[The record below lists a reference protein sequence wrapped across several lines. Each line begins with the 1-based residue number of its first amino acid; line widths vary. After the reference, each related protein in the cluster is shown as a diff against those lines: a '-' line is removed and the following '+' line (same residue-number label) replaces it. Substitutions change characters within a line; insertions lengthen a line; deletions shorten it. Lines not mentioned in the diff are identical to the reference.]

1 MNISSILSI
10 AGWALIIGLGLYIF
24 YVVTLRS
31 QRHDAKINILIVL
44 LLLIGGVALN
54 TLGAGLVFIDQFE
67 AGVVVSPL
75 SPGGVRPD
83 PIGPGIHFVTP
94 FIESVERFSTAKQE
108 YTMSGSTN
116 EGALQGNDAVEARTN
131 DAQQVFI
138 DATIRFYVEPLQ
150 VVQLRRVWQTQD
162 RYISGFVRPTSR
174 NVIYN
179 TTSRYQVEDI
189 YGAKRAELQQIVQD
203 QLVTEFAKQGL
214 VLEAFQLRNITF
226 SPEYAQSIEQ
236 KQIAQQ
242 QSEQAKLLVQ
252 KSQQEADQLRAK
264 VKGEADAVV
273 LRATGDS
280 QAAITRA
287 QGDAQALKLIADA
300 LKTNPDLLTYTYIQ
314 KLAPNVGLILLPA
327 GGNNPF
333 ILDLNQLQKQAQI
346 QPPAPTSEPTS
357 TTPISPTVP
366 TP

>member
-1 MNISSILSI
+1 MSISTIFTL
-10 AGWALIIGLGLYIF
+10 AGWALLIGLGLYVF
-24 YVVTLRS
+24 YVISMRS
-31 QRHDAKINILIVL
+31 QRRDSKISVL
-44 LLLIGGVALN
+44 AVAVLLIGSVVLL

-75 SPGGVRPD
+75 SEGGVRPD
-83 PIGPGIHFVTP
+83 PIGAGIHFVTP
-94 FIESVERFSTAKQE
+94 FIESVDRFSTAKQE
-108 YTMSGSTN
+108 YTMSGAVN
-116 EGALQGNDAVEARTN
+116 EGAQKGNDAVEARTS
-131 DAQQVFI
+131 DAQQVYV
-138 DATIRFYVEPLQ
+138 DATVRFFVDPLQ
-150 VVQLRRVWQTQD
+150 VVQLRRTWQSQE
-162 RYISGFVRPTSR
+162 RYIDGFVRPTTR

-179 TTSRYQVEDI
+179 TTSRYRVEDV
-189 YGAKRAELQQIVQD
+189 YGAKRTELQQIISD
-203 QLVTEFAKQGL
+203 QLVEEFAKQGL
-214 VLEAFQLRNITF
+214 VLDAFQLRNITF

-280 QAAITRA
+280 QAAVTRA
-287 QGDAQALKLIADA
+287 EGDAKALLLIAEA

-314 KLAPNVGLILLPA
+314 KLAPNVGLIMLPA

-333 ILDLNQLQKQAQI
+333 ILDLKDLQNQA
-346 QPPAPTSEPTS
+346 APVTLPSPSSTVPFTT
-357 TTPISPTVP
+357 TTP
-366 TP
+366 

>member
-1 MNISSILSI
+1 MSISTIFTL
-10 AGWALIIGLGLYIF
+10 AGWALLIGLGLYVF
-24 YVVTLRS
+24 YVISMRS
-31 QRHDAKINILIVL
+31 QRRDTKISVL
-44 LLLIGGVALN
+44 AVAVLLIGSVVLL

-75 SPGGVRPD
+75 SEGGVRPE
-83 PIGPGIHFVTP
+83 PIGAGIHFVTP
-94 FIESVERFSTAKQE
+94 FIESVDRFSTAKQE

-116 EGALQGNDAVEARTN
+116 EGAQVGNDAVEARTS
-131 DAQQVFI
+131 DAQQVYI
-138 DATIRFYVEPLQ
+138 DATVRFFVDPLQ
-150 VVQLRRVWQTQD
+150 VVQLRRTWQSQD
-162 RYISGFVRPTSR
+162 RYISGFVRPTTR

-179 TTSRYQVEDI
+179 TTSRYRVEDV
-189 YGAKRAELQQIVQD
+189 YGAKRTELQQIISD
-203 QLVTEFAKQGL
+203 QLVTEFEKQGL
-214 VLEAFQLRNITF
+214 VLDAFQLRNITF

-280 QAAITRA
+280 QAAVTRA
-287 QGDAQALKLIADA
+287 EGDAKALELIAEA

-314 KLAPNVGLILLPA
+314 KLAPNVGLIMLPA

-333 ILDLNQLQKQAQI
+333 ILDLKDLQNQAT
-346 QPPAPTSEPTS
+346 PAVLPSPSSTVPFTT
-357 TTPISPTVP
+357 TTP
-366 TP
+366 

>member
-1 MNISSILSI
+1 MSISTIFTL
-10 AGWALIIGLGLYIF
+10 AGWALLIGLGLYVF
-24 YVVTLRS
+24 YVISMRS
-31 QRHDAKINILIVL
+31 QRRDSKISVL
-44 LLLIGGVALN
+44 AVAVLLIGSVVLL

-75 SPGGVRPD
+75 SEGGVRPD
-83 PIGPGIHFVTP
+83 PIGAGIHFVTP
-94 FIESVERFSTAKQE
+94 FIESVDRFSTAKQE
-108 YTMSGSTN
+108 YTMSGAVN
-116 EGALQGNDAVEARTN
+116 EGAQKGNDAVEARTS
-131 DAQQVFI
+131 DAQQVYV
-138 DATIRFYVEPLQ
+138 DATVRFYVDPLQ
-150 VVQLRRVWQTQD
+150 VVQLRRTWQSQE
-162 RYISGFVRPTSR
+162 RYIDGFVRPTTR

-179 TTSRYQVEDI
+179 TTSRYRVEDV
-189 YGAKRAELQQIVQD
+189 YGAKRTELQQIISD
-203 QLVTEFAKQGL
+203 QLVTEFKKQGL
-214 VLEAFQLRNITF
+214 VLDAFQLRNITF

-280 QAAITRA
+280 QAAVTRA
-287 QGDAQALKLIADA
+287 EGDAKALLLIAEA

-314 KLAPNVGLILLPA
+314 KLAPNVGLIMLPA

-333 ILDLNQLQKQAQI
+333 ILDLKDLQNQAV
-346 QPPAPTSEPTS
+346 PAALPSPSSTLPFTT
-357 TTPISPTVP
+357 TTP
-366 TP
+366 